1 MLTKHRILFIGA
13 GRMAEAIFS
22 GLLKTSKEY
31 IEEIIVSNRSNVEK
45 LDQLRARYNVSTTT
59 DWKQHVT
66 SVDTIVLAMPPSA
79 HEELL
84 AELSPLLSNQLVVT
98 VAAGIGPSYLEEKT
112 S

>member
-1 MLTKHRILFIGA
+1 M
-13 GRMAEAIFS
+13 
-22 GLLKTSKEY
+22 
-31 IEEIIVSNRSNVEK
+31 
-45 LDQLRARYNVSTTT
+45 STTT

-98 VAAGIGPSYLEEKT
+98 VAAGIGPSYLEDFLKERLLLGLCQIQLLKLVSLSPYT
-112 S
+112 RWDNS

>member
-45 LDQLRARYNVSTTT
+45 LIDYER
-59 DWKQHVT
+59 D
-66 SVDTIVLAMPPSA
+66 IMC
-79 HEELL
+79 LL
-84 AELSPLLSNQLVVT
+84 QQIGSNILHLLIRLF
-98 VAAGIGPSYLEEKT
+98 
-112 S
+112 

>member
-59 DWKQHVT
+59 DWK
-66 SVDTIVLAMPPSA
+66 
-79 HEELL
+79 
-84 AELSPLLSNQLVVT
+84 
-98 VAAGIGPSYLEEKT
+98 
-112 S
+112 